1 MMMMFAEMYINNM
14 TMEQFNSMAL
24 DNGIKLSKNELEF
37 SFNFIKSNWK
47 EVLANQDS
55 FDLSMYKDKF
65 SDDNYKKIEELI
77 SVLKEQYGHLLK

>member
-24 DNGIKLSKNELEF
+24 DNGIKLSKDELKF
-37 SFNFIKSNWK
+37 SFNFIKNNWK

-55 FDLSMYKDKF
+55 FDLIKYKDKF
-65 SDDNYKKIEELI
+65 SDENYKKIEELI

>member
-1 MMMMFAEMYINNM
+1 
-14 TMEQFNSMAL
+14 MAL

-37 SFNFIKSNWK
+37 SFNFIKNNWK

-77 SVLKEQYGHLLK
+77 SVLKEQYGHLLQ

>member
-37 SFNFIKSNWK
+37 SFNFIKNNWK

-55 FDLSMYKDKF
+55 FDLSKYKDKF

>member
-55 FDLSMYKDKF
+55 FDLGKYKDKF
-65 SDDNYKKIEELI
+65 SDENFKKIEELI

>member
-37 SFNFIKSNWK
+37 SFNFIKSNWT

>member
-37 SFNFIKSNWK
+37 SFNFIKNNWK

>member
-24 DNGIKLSKNELEF
+24 DNGIKLSKNELDF
-37 SFNFIKSNWK
+37 SFNFIKNNWK
-47 EVLANQDS
+47 EVLANHED

>member
-24 DNGIKLSKNELEF
+24 DNGIKLNKNELDF

-47 EVLANQDS
+47 EVLANHED

-65 SDDNYKKIEELI
+65 SDENFKKIEDLI
-77 SVLKEQYGHLLK
+77 KVLKNQYGHLLQ

>member
-37 SFNFIKSNWK
+37 SFNFIKNNWK

-77 SVLKEQYGHLLK
+77 SVLKEQYGHLLQ